1 MMVILKGCVKISLI
15 VAIYLLGKFSKQ
27 KLIGNRENFRFFFQI
42 ETSKEIGFDSV
53 SDSAYVEELTLCSI
67 RQGRQNVKDLG
78 GDLTL
83 KV

>member
-1 MMVILKGCVKISLI
+1 MMVILKGCVKILVI

-27 KLIGNRENFRFFFQI
+27 KLIKFSIFFFI
-42 ETSKEIGFDSV
+42 EIGFDSV